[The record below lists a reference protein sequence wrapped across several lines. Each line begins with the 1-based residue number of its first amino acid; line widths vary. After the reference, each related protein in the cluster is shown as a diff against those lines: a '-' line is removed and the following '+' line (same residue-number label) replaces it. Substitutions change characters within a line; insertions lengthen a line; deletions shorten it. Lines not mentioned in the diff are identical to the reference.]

1 MRRLGVLL
9 GLAGLSLYGP
19 IVCGQATEAPLSFD
33 VASVKRSAD
42 PPPRFGTGEPD
53 ISNPGQIRFIN
64 KRMRAVLLWAY
75 EVLSDDLLSGPGW
88 LDSERYTI
96 VAKFPPGTS
105 QAQLHAMLQ
114 NLLVERFGLTLHR
127 ESRIQTAYDLT
138 IGKNGSKL
146 RPSSL
151 DVKAPP
157 EYEPD
162 SPPLRLTNDGASFP
176 QPPAGRKAMFFNSN
190 GPIIRWTGQMQSLT
204 DLASFLA
211 LRLGHQVTDKTG
223 ITGVYDFQLAYSKPP
238 TMTANGAIDNAP
250 TGGLNLE
257 RAVQEQLGLHLELA
271 KGPVTYVVIDHID
284 REPVP
289 N

>member
-1 MRRLGVLL
+1 
-9 GLAGLSLYGP
+9 
-19 IVCGQATEAPLSFD
+19 
-33 VASVKRSAD
+33 
-42 PPPRFGTGEPD
+42 
-53 ISNPGQIRFIN
+53 
-64 KRMRAVLLWAY
+64 LWAY

-162 SPPLRLTNDGASFP
+162 SPPLRFTNDGASFP

-223 ITGVYDFQLAYSKPP
+223 LTGVYDFQLAYSKPP

-284 REPVP
+284 REPRP
-289 N
+289 KLERQGSLDAWLLASDAGGSLARGAQLSAGFLQTPISDELRNARSGPPAGQGSLRILLAPPRA